1 MPVLKRRNSRFP
13 CYCLCLVLAACSSQD
28 SLLNSERIAKTFGSF
43 GIDVLQSGDVGRVSS
58 LYSGAADDKITRTFA
73 VVEYSGNVR
82 RAFADEHARIV
93 AGEPIGAVFKSA
105 GWQVEKYNI
114 FVGEM
119 EIPAKYALLSQ
130 LMRIDLPRYLAT
142 HVYELVIRKDD
153 KSYDYAM
160 IVELHH
166 PGYLTAADLKIIYGE
181 IIFDDS
187 ARSTIDDYV
196 DPSIWRN

>member
-1 MPVLKRRNSRFP
+1 MPVRKRPARRFLA
-13 CYCLCLVLAACSSQD
+13 CCLWLFLAACGSQD
-28 SLLNSERIAKTFGSF
+28 SLLNSERIARTFGSV
-43 GIDVLQSGDVGRVSS
+43 GIDVIQSDDQGRVSS
-58 LYSGAADDKITRTFA
+58 LYSGAGDDKTTRTFA
-73 VVEYSGNVR
+73 VVEYSGSVR
-82 RAFADEHARIV
+82 RAFEDEHARIV
-93 AGEPIGAVFKSA
+93 SGEPIGAVFKSA

-119 EIPAKYALLSQ
+119 EIPAKYALLSE
-130 LMRIDLPRYLAT
+130 LMRIELPRYLAT
-142 HVYELVIRKDD
+142 HVYEFVVRKDD
-153 KSYDYAM
+153 RSYDYAM